1 MLENGCKWRN
11 LPHDFP
17 PHTTVSNFY
26 YAAVK
31 SGLWEKLLNAL
42 VRNTREKSGQKA
54 EPSYGIIDS
63 QSVKTAGRAE
73 NKGIDGGKNE
83 RSKTAYSS

>member
-1 MLENGCKWRN
+1 MKWRN

-26 YAAVK
+26 YTAVK
-31 SGLWEKLLNAL
+31 SGLWEKLLAKL
-42 VRNTREKSGQKA
+42 VSYTREKAGRKT

-73 NKGIDGGKNE
+73 NKGIDEKKRKIENGI
-83 RSKTAYSS
+83 